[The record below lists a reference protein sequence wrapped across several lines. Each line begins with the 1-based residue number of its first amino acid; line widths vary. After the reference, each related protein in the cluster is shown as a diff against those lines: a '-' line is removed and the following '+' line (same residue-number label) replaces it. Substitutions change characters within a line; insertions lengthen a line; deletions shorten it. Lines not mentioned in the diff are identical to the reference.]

1 MPIRSWCGVPSVGS
15 GSSTSGWPSPRWSSS
30 LEGSFE
36 KDGVATAGRDD
47 LAADR
52 SLLAEAL
59 RRDLRPRVEAFHK
72 GTTILV
78 PNLVILE
85 TSDLLDAQLIQPFA
99 YLANVQRIVF

>member
-1 MPIRSWCGVPSVGS
+1 MPIRSWCGVPSVGN

-59 RRDLRPRVEAFHK
+59 RDLRPRVEAFHK
-72 GTTILV
+72 GTTVLV
-78 PNLVILE
+78 PNLVIPE

-99 YLANVQRIVF
+99 YLAHVQRIVFR